1 LCRIC
6 KFGRVSFRSG
16 WGGGREEPEGG
27 NPNKEEKSSS
37 LEDNRGRPG
46 AKGNKE
52 VEPRLSSI
60 FTFCYV
66 NIFTVLLIIY
76 CLHH

>member
-6 KFGRVSFRSG
+6 KFDRVSFRGG
-16 WGGGREEPEGG
+16 WGESHRGG
-27 NPNKEEKSSS
+27 NPKKEEESSS
-37 LEDNRGRPG
+37 LEDNRG

-52 VEPRLSSI
+52 VDPGLSSI

-76 CLHH
+76 SLNH

>member
-1 LCRIC
+1 M
-6 KFGRVSFRSG
+6 
-16 WGGGREEPEGG
+16 GGEPQGG
-27 NPNKEEKSSS
+27 NPNKEEESSS
-37 LEDNRGRPG
+37 LEDNRG

-52 VEPRLSSI
+52 VDPGLSSI

-76 CLHH
+76 SLNH